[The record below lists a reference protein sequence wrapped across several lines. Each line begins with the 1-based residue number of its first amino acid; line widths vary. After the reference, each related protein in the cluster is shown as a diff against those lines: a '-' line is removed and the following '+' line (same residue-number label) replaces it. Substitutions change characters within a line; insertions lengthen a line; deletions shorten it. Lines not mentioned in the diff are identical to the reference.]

1 MKMDMYNME
10 WFYKH
15 ETTKHKEEEK
25 KEEKDN

>member
-1 MKMDMYNME
+1 MDMYNME

-15 ETTKHKEEEK
+15 ETTKHKEEEEK